1 MAGYLIVLAVLAA
14 VFTLITGP
22 LRSSRHGR
30 SDAGVTVADLQAARD
45 SKYQE
50 IRDAEMDMR
59 TGKLSNEDYAA
70 MDQSLRAEAIEILHR
85 LDIAEAQLQEQVD
98 ADEDDRDPE
107 GPASTVPSVSSPS

>member
-1 MAGYLIVLAVLAA
+1 VAGYLIVLVVLVA
-14 VFTLITGP
+14 VFMLITGP

-59 TGKLSNEDYAA
+59 TGKLSDDDYAA
-70 MDQSLRAEAIEILHR
+70 MDQTLRAEAIEILNR
-85 LDIAEAQLQEQVD
+85 LDVAEEQEQQAD
-98 ADEDDRDPE
+98 AEDDDSEPE
-107 GPASTVPSVSSPS
+107 GPGSIAPTVSSPS